1 MKFIQGDILN
11 DAFVGTEAPSHE
23 SDIAPFNVDI
33 DALKT
38 LAPLRGK
45 LSVIHTSKFFHLFSE
60 AEQLAIARTLAA
72 LLSRAPG
79 SMIVGAHISR
89 PQKGLRLEAPP
100 PAPGYIGNRMFC
112 HSVESWTALWEGI
125 FGKGNVVV
133 DAQLVEHA
141 RSDLVVKDPATKF
154 YMLNWCVTRL

>member
-100 PAPGYIGNRMFC
+100 PRARIHREPDVLPFRG
-112 HSVESWTALWEGI
+112 
-125 FGKGNVVV
+125 VV
-133 DAQLVEHA
+133 DGAVGG
-141 RSDLVVKDPATKF
+141 DIWKG
-154 YMLNWCVTRL
+154 